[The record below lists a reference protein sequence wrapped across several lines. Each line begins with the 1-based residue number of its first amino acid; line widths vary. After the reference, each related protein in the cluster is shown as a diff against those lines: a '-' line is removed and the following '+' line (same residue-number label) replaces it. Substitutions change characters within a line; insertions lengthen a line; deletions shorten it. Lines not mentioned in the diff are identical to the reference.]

1 MNLNLLAVLLFV
13 VVMSFFVILYVM
25 RKDMANFGVLLK
37 QITSGRWLLTV
48 TAGLCLMIA
57 MLADAWIAIKGVG
70 VTPRAELPFPVST
83 IFTLLGVVFTSYFN
97 KKDVDPIKGIEDTE
111 EK

>member
-1 MNLNLLAVLLFV
+1 MNVNLLAILVFST
-13 VVMSFFVILYVM
+13 VMAFFVILYIM

-48 TAGLCLMIA
+48 TAGLCLIIA
-57 MLADAWIAIKGVG
+57 MGTDALVAIKCAGVIPS
-70 VTPRAELPFPVST
+70 VELPFPVST

-97 KKDVDPIKGIEDTE
+97 KKDVDAIKDV
-111 EK
+111 EKNVEK

>member
-1 MNLNLLAVLLFV
+1 
-13 VVMSFFVILYVM
+13 
-25 RKDMANFGVLLK
+25 MANFGVLLK
-37 QITSGRWLLTV
+37 QIVSGRWLLTV

-57 MLADAWIAIKGVG
+57 MVTDAWVAIKWGGVSPS
-70 VTPRAELPFPVST
+70 VELPFPVST

-97 KKDVDPIKGIEDTE
+97 KKDPDPIKEISKSE